1 MANEADPKEAPEYVL
16 TDAEKQAI
24 DNEWDKGESDMKS
37 IIRKVCGAK
46 YGLRD
51 PQGMAVR
58 RHIAN
63 RKKITNPEFE
73 ASALTKTQKE
83 FIDKH
88 IMMRPLEIARLLFDD
103 EKLQYASAEFR
114 AVKTYYDTVESPDK
128 PMENKKESADIAD
141 CNYNPPKT
149 FASVLKRVNN
159 HTSVSYKEDK
169 MTPSQKEN
177 LMRLMGYMNTNRFV
191 YEMNMLKKVSE
202 RDNFEATFV
211 RMCYD
216 KPDLTEEEVEMY
228 INYCV
233 GRVSIDRMKIEEAG
247 LIEYKEQVMLEERV
261 PPMSIIEA
269 INNTRSQIDSA
280 QKRLEKS
287 LQDLNGKRVNRLD
300 KLASNSES
308 VLKLIEAFREGRS
321 RAKMVQF
328 LELRKELRG
337 KEVERITN
345 MDDLRAQIFGISP
358 EEVE

>member
-1 MANEADPKEAPEYVL
+1 MANEEQTPQEYNL

-24 DNEWDKGESDMKS
+24 DNEWDKGESD
-37 IIRKVCGAK
+37 IRAIVKKVCGAR

-58 RHIAN
+58 KHISN
-63 RKKITNPEFE
+63 RKKITHPEIE
-73 ASALTKTQKE
+73 ASALTKAQKE

-103 EKLQYASAEFR
+103 EKLQYSTAEFR

-128 PMENKKESADIAD
+128 PLDNKKESADIAD
-141 CNYNPPKT
+141 VNYNPPKT
-149 FASVLKRVNN
+149 FVSVLKRVNN
-159 HTSVSYKEDK
+159 HTSVNYKEDK

-177 LMRLMGYMNTNRFV
+177 LVRLMGYMSTNRFV

-228 INYCV
+228 INYCA

-247 LIEYKEQVMLEERV
+247 LIEWKEQVMREEKV
-261 PPMSIIEA
+261 PPMTIIEA

-300 KLASNSES
+300 KLAANNEN

-321 RAKMVQF
+321 RAKMIQY
-328 LELRKELRG
+328 LELRKERRD

-345 MDDLRAQIFGISP
+345 MDELRAQIFGISP
-358 EEVE
+358 EEVS